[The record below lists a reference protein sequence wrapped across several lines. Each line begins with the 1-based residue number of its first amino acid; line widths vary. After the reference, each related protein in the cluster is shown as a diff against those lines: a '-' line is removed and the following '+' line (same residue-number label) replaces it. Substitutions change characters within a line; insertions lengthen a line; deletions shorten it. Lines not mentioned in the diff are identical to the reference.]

1 MNFTDIWWI
10 NKAEGGLVKCES
22 WQESDPG
29 QESHAVI
36 FMQMGGIAK
45 RSRISR
51 KVIWRLQKKNKRMEN
66 LNYETDNIRN
76 WKCCGIGML

>member
-36 FMQMGGIAK
+36 FMQMGGDCEKIQDFPESYLEITK
-45 RSRISR
+45 
-51 KVIWRLQKKNKRMEN
+51 E
-66 LNYETDNIRN
+66 E
-76 WKCCGIGML
+76 